1 VLNHQLRGSAAR
13 GWTIAAFIDGVRS
26 EFDGQVIVGEDQSVI

>member
-1 VLNHQLRGSAAR
+1 VLNHQLRGPAAR

-26 EFDGQVIVGEDQSVI
+26 AFDGPVIVGEDQAVI